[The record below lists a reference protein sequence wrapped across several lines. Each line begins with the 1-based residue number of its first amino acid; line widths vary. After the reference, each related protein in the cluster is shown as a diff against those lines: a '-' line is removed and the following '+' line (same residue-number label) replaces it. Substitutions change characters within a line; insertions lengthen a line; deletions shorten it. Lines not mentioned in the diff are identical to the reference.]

1 VGEGDQVREDQ
12 TGVRRGITVPQSLLS
27 RADEVRDS
35 ANGTS
40 SRSAVAHHHVSK
52 RSRTG
57 HAPLFRACCQR
68 RF

>member
-1 VGEGDQVREDQ
+1 M
-12 TGVRRGITVPQSLLS
+12 PQSLLS
-27 RADEVRDS
+27 GADEVRDS

-57 HAPLFRACCQR
+57 YAPLFRARCQR